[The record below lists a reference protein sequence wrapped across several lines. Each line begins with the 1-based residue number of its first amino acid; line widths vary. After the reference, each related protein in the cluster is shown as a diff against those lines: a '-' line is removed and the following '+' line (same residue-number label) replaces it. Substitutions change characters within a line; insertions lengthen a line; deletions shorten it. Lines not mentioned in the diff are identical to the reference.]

1 MDHPLSRHPLRG
13 SGEFV
18 VKKLDDDKEGGE
30 SIGNTPGGRSGFG
43 NDTRDESTFKV
54 DIPVEFDGLY
64 RARSGGGQVLLED
77 CRRDSYDGLF
87 EHKFVQVTDSG
98 EALRRK
104 QTKSLDDPL
113 RQRSEK
119 EDSSLGSNAS
129 FVDFT
134 FPDLIIPTGNDSIS
148 PNESPLAGSSND
160 VKLTARTDQSGK
172 SSGSFTVSAHK
183 VLEEEEDD
191 SSKGTDEPAAV
202 VRTIADFVW
211 LDTRLRARYEGL
223 LVPFLPKLMNAPLRI
238 RLGDSYEEVRRFSL
252 ERYLHRVV
260 SHPVLGGTEEV
271 KAFNGIHSS
280 NQWKIIRNEQITS
293 PGDEAIATSL
303 GIRKEQHGMQQLL
316 RWISY
321 RFWQIGRRID
331 EGLDFL
337 LKKGREEDALA
348 RDVTAKSLEQLRESF
363 EGLGQAL
370 TEVRRSLILTLE
382 ATDNHRK
389 ETAKVQKS
397 IEKLG
402 KVERKETKN
411 LLGLVAGAFEPVEST
426 QLQETMH
433 SRSPVTPAESLLLE
447 VLTEYV
453 NMFQNVKNILGRR
466 FIEREAY
473 EHAVTTY
480 TNLREKLEKRE
491 GAWTTESR
499 QRQPEK
505 SVADDKALREAVS
518 NAATDLAEFRKH
530 YQNVINV
537 TFSELQ
543 RYRQSLETVL
553 GSAFRNLA
561 DERVRYYK
569 EKLQKW
575 ETIAADCPKGNQYL
589 YKSSTTPEG

>member
-1 MDHPLSRHPLRG
+1 MDHPLSRHPLHG
-13 SGEFV
+13 SEEFD
-18 VKKLDDDKEGGE
+18 VKLVDDEEDEV
-30 SIGNTPGGRSGFG
+30 SIGTTPGGRSGFG
-43 NDTRDESTFKV
+43 NEPSDESKFKV
-54 DIPVEFDGLY
+54 NIPVEFDGLY
-64 RARSGGGQVLLED
+64 RARSGGGQVLLEEG
-77 CRRDSYDGLF
+77 RRESCDGLF
-87 EHKFVQVTDSG
+87 ENKFVQVTDPG
-98 EALRRK
+98 EAWRQK
-104 QTKSLDDPL
+104 KTKSLDDPL

-119 EDSSLGSNAS
+119 EDSSLGSSAS
-129 FVDFT
+129 VVDFT
-134 FPDLIIPTGNDSIS
+134 FPNLVIPTVNDSIGS
-148 PNESPLAGSSND
+148 NECPSAGSPND
-160 VKLTARTDQSGK
+160 VKLTARTDRSGK
-172 SSGSFTVSAHK
+172 SSGLFIVSALK
-183 VLEEEEDD
+183 VLEEEDD
-191 SSKGTDEPAAV
+191 SSKGAVEPAAV

-223 LVPFLPKLMNAPLRI
+223 LVPFLPNLMNAPLRI
-238 RLGDSYEEVRRFSL
+238 RLGDSYEEFRRFSL
-252 ERYLHRVV
+252 ERYLHRVI

-271 KAFNGIHSS
+271 QAFVGVDSS
-280 NQWKIIRNEQITS
+280 TQWKIIRSEQITS

-363 EGLGQAL
+363 EALGQAL
-370 TEVRRSLILTLE
+370 TEIRRSLILTLE
-382 ATDNHRK
+382 TTDNHRK
-389 ETAKVQKS
+389 ESAKVQKS

-402 KVERKETKN
+402 KVEGKEAKN
-411 LLGLVAGAFEPVEST
+411 LLALVADAFEPLEDT
-426 QLQETMH
+426 RLQETVH

-447 VLTEYV
+447 VLTDYV

-466 FIEREAY
+466 FTEREAY
-473 EHAVTTY
+473 EHAATTY
-480 TNLREKLEKRE
+480 TKLRAKLEKRE
-491 GAWTTESR
+491 GSWTTESR
-499 QRQPEK
+499 QQQPEK

-575 ETIAADCPKGNQYL
+575 ETIAAECPKIDHQM
-589 YKSSTTPEG
+589 YKSSASPEG